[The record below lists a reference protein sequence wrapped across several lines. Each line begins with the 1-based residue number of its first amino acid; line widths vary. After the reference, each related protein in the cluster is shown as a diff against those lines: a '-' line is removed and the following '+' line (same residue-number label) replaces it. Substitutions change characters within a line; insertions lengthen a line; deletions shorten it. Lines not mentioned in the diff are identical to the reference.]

1 MDLENN
7 KPLVALEPTRQS
19 HGQATSEGAPAI
31 QETSS
36 PNRPGMT
43 DKAAVDGAAA
53 EPRRRKRGARFK
65 EIAAEAGV
73 SEATV
78 DRVLN
83 ERGSVSAAA
92 LERVVAAALKLG
104 VPRVLPDVRHGILH
118 MDVILPRNS
127 SPMFQ
132 RLDLALKRATQMLD
146 RRVVVHRITLD
157 RHNDTAF
164 ARAICSPPYRRSG
177 LIVVGSAATKTLAA
191 LNQAISSGEPV
202 ITLVTDL
209 PGVNVTHYAGID
221 NLVAGRTA
229 GHMIARLTR
238 GEGRVLILR
247 GLERYAAHDQR
258 VDGCVQALQAAYP
271 QQAIEVIATETNDD
285 PDICYRLTCDALRAG
300 PLGAIYNTGDG
311 SAGIYQA
318 LKRFKCTGSVV
329 WVGHEMQDAHA
340 QYLSEGCMD
349 LVIDQNPDGQ
359 AIGALQYLLYAW
371 GQLAAPPSAFLGEFN
386 LFMLPN
392 ARQAPYLAKAPAG
405 E

>member
-1 MDLENN
+1 MDLEKN
-7 KPLVALEPTRQS
+7 A
-19 HGQATSEGAPAI
+19 
-31 QETSS
+31 
-36 PNRPGMT
+36 
-43 DKAAVDGAAA
+43 
-53 EPRRRKRGARFK
+53 PRRRKRGARFK

-83 ERGSVSAAA
+83 ERGSVSTSA

-118 MDVILPRNS
+118 VDLILPRNS

-132 RLDLALKRATQMLD
+132 RLDRALRRATQMLD
-146 RRVVVHRITLD
+146 RRVVVHWIRLD
-157 RHNDTAF
+157 RHNDAAF
-164 ARAICSPPYRRSG
+164 ARAISSPPYRRSG

-191 LNQAISSGEPV
+191 LKQAVASGEPV
-202 ITLVTDL
+202 ITLVTNL
-209 PGVNVTHYAGID
+209 PDVNVTHYAGID

-238 GEGRVLILR
+238 GQGRVLILR
-247 GLERYAAHDQR
+247 GLERYPAHDQR
-258 VDGCVQALQAAYP
+258 VDGCIQALQSAYP
-271 QQAIEVIATETNDD
+271 QQPVEAVTTETNDD
-285 PDICYRLTCDALRAG
+285 PDICYRLVCDALRSG
-300 PLGAIYNTGDG
+300 PVGAIYSTGDG

-318 LKRFKCTGSVV
+318 LKRFDCAGSVV

-340 QYLSEGCMD
+340 QYLTEGCMD

-371 GQLAAPPSAFLGEFN
+371 GQLAAPPSAFFGEFN

-392 ARQAPYLAKAPAG
+392 ARHVPYLDKP
-405 E
+405 